1 MNKWTN
7 FSRTYL
13 NSQILI
19 TSKKIMLHFSC
30 TSAPLLSLRSGY
42 HSVFLPPP
50 LLGWVY
56 IWLNCICWFIENLLF
71 IKSAFGLALSQQFHS
86 KSIVSLFACHCPV
99 NKRGNWSLI
108 TNNHIF
114 ITGWSRHPSLI
125 VISIINTVWLGW
137 NLLPGRVEFYRLL
150 AFYIVTCSL
159 TPTPS
164 S

>member
-19 TSKKIMLHFSC
+19 TSKKIMLHFTC

-42 HSVFLPPP
+42 HNVFLPPP

-71 IKSAFGLALSQQFHS
+71 IKSAFGLVLSQPFHS
-86 KSIVSLFACHCPV
+86 KSIVSLFACHCPA
-99 NKRGNWSLI
+99 NKRGYWSLI
-108 TNNHIF
+108 TNSHIF
-114 ITGWSRHPSLI
+114 ITRWSRHPSLI

-150 AFYIVTCSL
+150 AFYIVTCNL